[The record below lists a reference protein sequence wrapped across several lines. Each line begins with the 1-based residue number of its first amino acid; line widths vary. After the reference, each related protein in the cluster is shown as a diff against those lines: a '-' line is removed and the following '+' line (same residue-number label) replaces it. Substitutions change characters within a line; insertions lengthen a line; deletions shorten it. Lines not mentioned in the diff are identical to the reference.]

1 MQRTDILSSQTLI
14 LKDKF
19 QILAIKL
26 KEDSDV
32 IYLLTIFTIPKL
44 NLLPKIWEKEKRA
57 NWRLFPNVNR
67 RHLQKHFQ

>member
-44 NLLPKIWEKEKRA
+44 NLLPKIWEKEKRE
-57 NWRLFPNVNR
+57 N
-67 RHLQKHFQ
+67 